1 IQTLD
6 KILIYEAPGDVP
18 HDMKYKTTFKIN
30 KNIECSSMIVTS
42 SYIITCQDKRL
53 HCFNFSGEEI
63 RVWQM
68 DSPIRYLKLI
78 GGPSDY
84 ESVLIGLKNG
94 GVYQVFVNNPF
105 PQLLAKQN
113 GVIFC
118 VDMNINRTKVAIID
132 DTLTLYV
139 YNVRTKE
146 LLYQEPNA
154 QTVAWNISFPDMLAF
169 SGDGF
174 INIKVADFPVYRQNL
189 QGLIVGFNG
198 CTIYLL
204 HLCAMS
210 GITVPVTDA
219 VYRYIGKKQLDN
231 AYRLACLGETSKTWE
246 ALGHACLEQGQ
257 FNLAKKCF
265 SRIRDVKYLNL
276 LANYEEATKR
286 GENKMNINLGD
297 YYAYGGRFQDAA
309 RNYQHGGAPERAMTM
324 FSDLRMF
331 DQAKVSLK
339 RK

>member
-1 IQTLD
+1 MD

-18 HDMKYKTTFKIN
+18 HDMKYKATFKIN

-63 RVWQM
+63 RVWLVFEIFLSIDRTFDDHFRQM

-105 PQLLAKQN
+105 PQFLAKQT
-113 GVIFC
+113 GVIYC

-146 LLYQEPNA
+146 LLYQ
-154 QTVAWNISFPDMLAF
+154 V
-169 SGDGF
+169 
-174 INIKVADFPVYRQNL
+174 R
-189 QGLIVGFNG
+189 
-198 CTIYLL
+198 
-204 HLCAMS
+204 
-210 GITVPVTDA
+210 
-219 VYRYIGKKQLDN
+219 
-231 AYRLACLGETSKTWE
+231 
-246 ALGHACLEQGQ
+246 
-257 FNLAKKCF
+257 
-265 SRIRDVKYLNL
+265 
-276 LANYEEATKR
+276 
-286 GENKMNINLGD
+286 
-297 YYAYGGRFQDAA
+297 
-309 RNYQHGGAPERAMTM
+309 
-324 FSDLRMF
+324 
-331 DQAKVSLK
+331 
-339 RK
+339 